1 MKAILSGSIL
11 SFLICYPALSQSKSS
26 DLPFC
31 DFPEEEPSEINRTVT
46 LTDVGIRI
54 TIPVNTRVVKKND
67 GSIELMDNGT
77 YKLIQCMNKPN
88 SGVAGRGYIS
98 AIIEKI
104 TPEYFYDYVIKEVPN
119 KPQMYIASKTILPED
134 GVKTFEFWLRI
145 KTPKGVFDIKNNV
158 PTYPTSQEEITA
170 DLEGIEIR
178 ASLIDIIK

>member
-1 MKAILSGSIL
+1 MKAILSGMLL
-11 SFLICYPALSQSKSS
+11 SFLILYPVLSQSRPGK
-26 DLPFC
+26 LPFC
-31 DFPEEEPSEINRTVT
+31 DFSEEEPSEIKRTVT
-46 LTDVGIRI
+46 LTDVGIKI

-88 SGVAGRGYIS
+88 SGVAGRGHIS
-98 AIIEKI
+98 TIIEKI

-119 KPQMYIASKTILPED
+119 KPQMYIASKTILLED

-145 KTPKGVFDIKNNV
+145 KTPQGVFDLKDNV
-158 PTYPTSQEEITA
+158 PTYPTSQEEIKVE
-170 DLEGIEIR
+170 LEGLEIF